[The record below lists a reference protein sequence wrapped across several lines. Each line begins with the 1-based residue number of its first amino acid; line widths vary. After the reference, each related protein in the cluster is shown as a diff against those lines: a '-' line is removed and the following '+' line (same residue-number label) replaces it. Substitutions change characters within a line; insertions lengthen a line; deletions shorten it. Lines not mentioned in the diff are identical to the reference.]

1 MPRNRLLRGSLDREA
16 IPPPHRRDLAWGWEL
31 ALPGR
36 IEMRDL
42 HTIDRAELEE
52 LVSAM
57 LDALCSSEA
66 ADGSLQPREFRPP
79 AGVGVSITLD
89 DQARPIATVTF
100 EHMVVTLHESLVT
113 PGALNIEVDTEG
125 AAVIVHV
132 NDAEIFRCEECAPE
146 DLLENA

>member
-1 MPRNRLLRGSLDREA
+1 
-16 IPPPHRRDLAWGWEL
+16 
-31 ALPGR
+31 
-36 IEMRDL
+36 MRDL

-66 ADGSLQPREFRPP
+66 ADASLDRPFRPP

-100 EHMVVTLHESLVT
+100 EHMAVTLHESLVT

-146 DLLENA
+146 DLPENA